1 MFLIDRPR
9 SDAVVRR
16 ALGESLP
23 GVLVT
28 DFYAVY
34 HAIECKEQKCLAHRL
49 RDLHALREGL
59 SRHHVRK
66 YVEPLSTL
74 FQDAL
79 ALSKQ
84 RDTLSAKQYAAA
96 CEAIDSRLEEI
107 LWQKPKQPDCRRIN
121 QRLVRHRFEL
131 LTFLE
136 HAEVPADNNTGER
149 DIRSVAAARNDGGVN
164 RSNWGAAAFATWKS
178 VIRTCQKNGLNF
190 LDYGLSVLRARP
202 SSSPLPL
209 PLDSG

>member
-1 MFLIDRPR
+1 M
-9 SDAVVRR
+9 
-16 ALGESLP
+16 LG
-23 GVLVT
+23 T

-34 HAIECKEQKCLAHRL
+34 HAIACKKQKCLVHLL
-49 RDLHALREGL
+49 RDLHALREEL
-59 SRHHVRK
+59 SRWHVTK
-66 YVEPLSTL
+66 YVEPLIVL
-74 FQDAL
+74 FQDTI

-96 CEAIDSRLEEI
+96 CEEIDSRLEAI

-121 QRLVRHRFEL
+121 KRLVRHRFEL

-136 HAEVPADNNTGER
+136 HADVPADNNTCER
-149 DIRSVAAARNDGGVN
+149 DIRSIVAARNDGGVH
-164 RSNWGAAAFATWKS
+164 RSHWGAAAFATWKS